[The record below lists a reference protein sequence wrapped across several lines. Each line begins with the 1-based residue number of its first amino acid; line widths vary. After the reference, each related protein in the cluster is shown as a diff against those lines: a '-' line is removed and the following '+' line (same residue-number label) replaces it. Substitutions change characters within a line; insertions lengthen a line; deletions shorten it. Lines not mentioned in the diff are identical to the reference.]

1 MKNSV
6 FTASL
11 IAALALA
18 PAVFSP
24 SAFAA
29 GDGDCHFHGN
39 APAKESIVTGCA
51 SQQKDAL
58 VGKGKIDASW
68 KSAKLQKAE
77 TVEGKSKKEWK
88 LSFNNLAEKDTS
100 KQTLYMFYTLSG
112 NFIAA
117 NFTGQ

>member
-1 MKNSV
+1 MKNSI

-11 IAALALA
+11 IATLA
-18 PAVFSP
+18 FSP
-24 SAFAA
+24 AA
-29 GDGDCHFHGN
+29 YAGGGGDCHFHGN

-51 SQQKDAL
+51 NQQKDVL

-68 KSAKLQKAE
+68 KSVKLQKAE

-88 LSFNNLAEKDTS
+88 MSFNNPAEKDTS

>member
-6 FTASL
+6 FTTSL
-11 IAALALA
+11 VATLAFA

-24 SAFAA
+24 TAYA
-29 GDGDCHFHGN
+29 GGGGDCHFHGN
-39 APAKESIVTGCA
+39 ALAKESIVTGCA
-51 SQQKDAL
+51 NQQKDTL
-58 VGKGKIDASW
+58 IGKGKIDASW

-88 LSFNNLAEKDTS
+88 LSFNNPAEKDTS